1 MRTLRML
8 LVISAF
14 AAVSCTASSVTVTSP
29 APTDG
34 KPTAPV
40 DLKAE
45 LFASQAKVT
54 MHLEEDGTDLAVS
67 AWGLDGLEVGSP
79 AAFTPKISRR
89 GENETFVIP
98 MTPGEGRSNLAV
110 SISGTFHG
118 AKLQR
123 VATFSIGTGP
133 VKQTVET
140 IVTDQGETLKGSR
153 APTPK
158 QPNTPTT
165 PATP

>member
-1 MRTLRML
+1 ML
-8 LVISAF
+8 LLTVSTF
-14 AAVSCTASSVTVTSP
+14 AALSCTASSVTVTSP

-54 MHLEEDGTDLAVS
+54 LQLEEDASDLAVT
-67 AWGLDGLEVGSP
+67 AWGLDGLEVGTP
-79 AAFTPKISRR
+79 AAFTPAISRR
-89 GENETFVIP
+89 GQSETLVIP
-98 MTPGEGRSNLAV
+98 ITPGEGRSNLAI

-123 VATFSIGTGP
+123 VATFAMGTGP
-133 VKQTVET
+133 LKQTGESL
-140 IVTDQGETLKGSR
+140 VTDQGETLKGAR
-153 APTPK
+153 APTPTRQ
-158 QPNTPTT
+158 QPPTQTT
-165 PATP
+165 P